1 MRSSAPKI
9 MLRSLLS
16 SYLFSGILLLAL
28 AFALYKL
35 KLQESQISTAVYIV
49 YIAAC
54 FTGGLLA
61 GKAAGSRRFI
71 WGLLSGLCYFILL
84 FALSWVWNRRAMP
97 DFSQIMTILACCLG
111 GGTLGG
117 MIS

>member
-9 MLRSLLS
+9 MLRSLLI
-16 SYLFSGILLLAL
+16 SYLFSGILLLVL

-35 KLQESQISTAVYIV
+35 KLQESQISTAVYVI

-71 WGLLSGLCYFILL
+71 WGMLSGLCYFILL
-84 FALSWVWNRRAMP
+84 FVLSWVINRGTIP
-97 DFSQIMTILACCLG
+97 DFSQIMTILACCLC